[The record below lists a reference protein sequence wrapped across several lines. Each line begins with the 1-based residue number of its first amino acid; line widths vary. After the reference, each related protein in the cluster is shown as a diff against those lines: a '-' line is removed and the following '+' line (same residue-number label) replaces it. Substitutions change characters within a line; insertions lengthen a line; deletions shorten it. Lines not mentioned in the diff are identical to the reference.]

1 MHLVIPRQR
10 LGSALPH
17 EREVVGADA
26 HDFIRVLKLNSPPIG
41 IHEPLRQGTEMA
53 VQRLRLQRVY
63 LHHIA
68 YLRRGNAGQ
77 KRRGGA

>member
-26 HDFIRVLKLNSPPIG
+26 HDFIRVLKLNSPPIDTP
-41 IHEPLRQGTEMA
+41 EPLREGAEKA
-53 VQRLRLQRVY
+53 VEGLSLQRLY

-68 YLRRGNAGQ
+68 HLRRRYIGQ
-77 KRRGGA
+77 RGRGGL